1 MKTVNYFYYFH
12 ALILESINFYYLHE
26 KLTMKKLFLSLTFL
40 VITSLVLAQ
49 TTWNAD
55 PNHSRLAFTITHSGI
70 SDITGSFDEFKAVIV
85 SNQPDFSDAKISLTT
100 EVASINTH
108 VGKRDDHLR
117 SADFFEVEKYP
128 KMTFESRSIKKI
140 AENRYEVNGELTL
153 HGITKPLTVTMVYRG
168 TNTKPDDK
176 TAQTAG
182 IQITG
187 TLKRLDFGI
196 GKTFPELALSNEV
209 EIKADGEFKRVNP

>member
-1 MKTVNYFYYFH
+1 
-12 ALILESINFYYLHE
+12 
-26 KLTMKKLFLSLTFL
+26 MKKLFLTL
-40 VITSLVLAQ
+40 VFVVTAILVSAQ
-49 TTWNAD
+49 TTWNSD

-70 SDITGSFDEFKAVIV
+70 SDITGSFDKFNVVII
-85 SNQPDFSDAKISLTT
+85 SDQPDFSDAKISLTT
-100 EVASINTH
+100 DVASINTH

-117 SADFFEVEKYP
+117 SADFFDVENFP
-128 KMTFESRSIKKI
+128 KMTFESKSIRKT
-140 AENRYEVNGELTL
+140 AENRYEVSGDLKL
-153 HGITKPLTVTMVYRG
+153 HGITKTMTVTMIYRG

-209 EIKADGEFKRVNP
+209 HIKADGEFKRVNP